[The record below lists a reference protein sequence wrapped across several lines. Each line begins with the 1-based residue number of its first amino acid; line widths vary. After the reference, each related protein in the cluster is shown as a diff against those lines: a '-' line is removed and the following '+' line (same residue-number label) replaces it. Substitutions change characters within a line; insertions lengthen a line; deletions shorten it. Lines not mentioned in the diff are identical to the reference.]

1 MAALLTQRFMGTYL
15 EVLIRIMYKDVTRFM
30 AVFMVFVLAFGGG
43 LYFALR
49 GEPCGLY
56 QNNLSNGTDLLF
68 SVALNTSHCLHPDET
83 RLGFYSDLNNRSM
96 TTVISLGD

>member
-1 MAALLTQRFMGTYL
+1 MAALLTQRFMATYV

-49 GEPCGLY
+49 GESCGLY
-56 QNNLSNGTDLLF
+56 QNTNGTALGF
-68 SVALNTSHCLHPDET
+68 SVDLNTSHCLHPDET
-83 RLGFYSDLNNRSM
+83 R
-96 TTVISLGD
+96 